1 MFVLKDLFCS
11 WNTLLHPFG
20 NNSLWFLV
28 RLSSRKGD
36 VLQCW
41 QAIAETCAC
50 AIQSPTYL
58 SHDFFLQLP
67 PSCAFFGKSGGL
79 FSEVVLHQR
88 GLSVRGLA
96 SGPTRNQA
104 KPRKRKHWSPPR
116 RSCRHQIISLFQTT
130 IKVHPNCIYL
140 YIFLMSFLSRTFRCI
155 SFFGS

>member
-28 RLSSRKGD
+28 RLSSLKKAMCCSVGKL
-36 VLQCW
+36 LQKHVHAHFNH
-41 QAIAETCAC
+41 QPIYHM
-50 AIQSPTYL
+50 ISFYN
-58 SHDFFLQLP
+58 SLP
-67 PSCAFFGKSGGL
+67 PVPSLEKSGGL

-116 RSCRHQIISLFQTT
+116 RSCRHQIISLIQTT

-140 YIFLMSFLSRTFRCI
+140 YIFLMSFL
-155 SFFGS
+155 